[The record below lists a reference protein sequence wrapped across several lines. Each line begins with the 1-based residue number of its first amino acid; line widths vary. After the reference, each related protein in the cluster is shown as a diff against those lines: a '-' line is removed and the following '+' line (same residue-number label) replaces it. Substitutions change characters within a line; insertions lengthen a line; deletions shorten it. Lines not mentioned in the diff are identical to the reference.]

1 MKQDRTIIVSGT
13 PGTGKTRFGRLLARK
28 LGTEYVNLTFFAKQH
43 HLIRHFDRKRRTG
56 VIDEGGLRREISK
69 YLKERGRSAVIEG
82 HFSGSL
88 VPARFV
94 ETAFVLRCDPEVLN
108 TRLVRRGYSRSKVR
122 ENARAE
128 ILDVC
133 LSDTVSSQGRS
144 KVAEI
149 DTASRTIENCV
160 KEATLILSGRKPKQV
175 GRFDWLTV
183 LEQRGRLDKYL
194 KEQKFTWRRK

>member
-28 LGTEYVNLTFFAKQH
+28 LGIEYVNLTLFAKQH

-56 VIDEGGLRREISK
+56 VIDESGLRREISK
-69 YLKERGRSAVIEG
+69 YLRERGGSAVIEG
-82 HFSGSL
+82 HFSGGL

-94 ETAFVLRCDPEVLN
+94 ETAFVLRCDPEVLS
-108 TRLVRRGYSRSKVR
+108 TRLVRRGYSKSKVR
-122 ENARAE
+122 ENVRAE

-149 DTASRTIENCV
+149 DTTSWTIENCV
-160 KEATLILSGRKPKQV
+160 KEAALILSGRKPRQV
-175 GRFDWLTV
+175 GIFDWLAV
-183 LEQRGRLDKYL
+183 LEQRGKLDKLL
-194 KEQKFTWRRK
+194 KEQGFTWRRK

>member
-1 MKQDRTIIVSGT
+1 VKQDRTIIVSGT

-69 YLKERGRSAVIEG
+69 YQRERRGSAVIEG
-82 HFSGSL
+82 HFSGGL
-88 VPARFV
+88 IPARFV
-94 ETAFVLRCDPEVLN
+94 EIAFVLRCDPEVLN
-108 TRLVRRGYSRSKVR
+108 TRLVRRGYSKSKVR
-122 ENARAE
+122 ENVRAE

>member
-1 MKQDRTIIVSGT
+1 
-13 PGTGKTRFGRLLARK
+13 
-28 LGTEYVNLTFFAKQH
+28 
-43 HLIRHFDRKRRTG
+43 
-56 VIDEGGLRREISK
+56 
-69 YLKERGRSAVIEG
+69 VIEG
-82 HFSGSL
+82 HFSGGL
-88 VPARFV
+88 IPARFV
-94 ETAFVLRCDPEVLN
+94 EIAFVLRCDPEVLN
-108 TRLVRRGYSRSKVR
+108 TRLVRRGYSKSKVR
-122 ENARAE
+122 ENVRAE

-149 DTASRTIENCV
+149 DTTSRTIENCV

>member
-69 YLKERGRSAVIEG
+69 YQRERRGSAVIEG
-82 HFSGSL
+82 HFSGGL
-88 VPARFV
+88 IPARFV
-94 ETAFVLRCDPEVLN
+94 EIAFVLRCDPEVLN
-108 TRLVRRGYSRSKVR
+108 TRLVRRGYSKSKVR
-122 ENARAE
+122 ENVRAE

-149 DTASRTIENCV
+149 DTTSRTIENCV